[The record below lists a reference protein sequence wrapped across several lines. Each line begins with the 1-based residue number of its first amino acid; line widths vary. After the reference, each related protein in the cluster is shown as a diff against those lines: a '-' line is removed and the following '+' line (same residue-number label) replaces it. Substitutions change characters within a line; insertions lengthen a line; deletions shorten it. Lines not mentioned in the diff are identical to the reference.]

1 MRNNTKKPIVLAK
14 HIDLKVKALSILVV
28 DNDPLYLRKVKDELK
43 QLEAQVFTTLRVS
56 AAKEIM
62 LHNYI
67 HAVLCD
73 MSMGMDKCF
82 ELFAGY
88 KAINPG
94 GMFFIVVQDS
104 FSEKDQSVLAEKV
117 DGVIAKPVDYAL
129 LSDKLN
135 RFPLQHRQTTTS
147 LAQVEPLTARLK
159 PYFLF
164 RSPGMRQA
172 LTNLPKIASTDQ
184 PVLISGETGTG
195 KELVSRAIH
204 VLSPRVNGPFVA
216 VNCAAIPEGL
226 IEGELFGHEKGA
238 FTGAYKTRKGK
249 FEQANEGTLL
259 LDEIG
264 DMPLALQVRLLRV
277 LEEGQLYRVGG
288 ESPVPFNVRVLAAS
302 RRDLLKAVESGL
314 FREDLYYRIN
324 ILRIH
329 LPSLRERV
337 EDIAFLS
344 LHFLERAFV
353 EMGWTQPLPH
363 LARETI
369 SLLESLPWKGNV
381 RQLRNVM
388 IRAATLFP
396 HDAKAIL
403 PEHIYPHIDEKPEL
417 NISITDEK
425 AGIVIPI
432 GTTLKRAEEM
442 YIEET
447 LKRTNG
453 NKTQAA
459 RILGIG
465 LRTLRRKINE

>member
-1 MRNNTKKPIVLAK
+1 MEKPIVLAK
-14 HIDLKVKALSILVV
+14 HIDLKALTILVV
-28 DNDPLYLRKVKDELK
+28 DRDPLYLRKVKSELE
-43 QLEAQVFTTLRVS
+43 QFEAQAFTTLRVS

-67 HAVLCD
+67 HAVMCD
-73 MSMGMDKCF
+73 MSMGADKCL
-82 ELFAGY
+82 ELLAGY

-94 GMFFIVVQDS
+94 GMFFILAQDY
-104 FSEKDQSVLAEKV
+104 FSEKEQSVLAEKV
-117 DGVIAKPVDYAL
+117 DGVLAKPVDYAM

-135 RFPLQHRQTTTS
+135 RFPLQRRQATTT
-147 LAQVEPLTARLK
+147 LAQLEPLTARLK

-172 LTNLPKIASTDQ
+172 LANLPKIASTDQ

-277 LEEGQLYRVGG
+277 LEERKLYRVGG
-288 ESPVPFNVRVLAAS
+288 EASVTFNVRVLAAS
-302 RRDLLKAVESGL
+302 RQDLLKAVEAGL

-324 ILRIH
+324 ILRIY
-329 LPSLRERV
+329 LPPLRERV

-344 LHFLERAFV
+344 LHFLEKAFV
-353 EMGWTQPLPH
+353 EMGRAQPFPYLSQ
-363 LARETI
+363 ETV

-381 RQLRNVM
+381 RQLRNAM
-388 IRAATLFP
+388 IRVATLFP

-417 NISITDEK
+417 NVSTSDEK
-425 AGIVIPI
+425 AGIFIPV
-432 GTTLKRAEEM
+432 GTSLKKAEEI

-447 LKRTNG
+447 LKRANG

-459 RILGIG
+459 KILGIG
-465 LRTLRRKINE
+465 LRTLRRKINEQAG